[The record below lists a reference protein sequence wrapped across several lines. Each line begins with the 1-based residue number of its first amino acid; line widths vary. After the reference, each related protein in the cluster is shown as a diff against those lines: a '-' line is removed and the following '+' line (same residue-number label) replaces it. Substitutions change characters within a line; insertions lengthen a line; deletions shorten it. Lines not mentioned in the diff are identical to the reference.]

1 MMTIKEYLQQY
12 GEYERFAQRLK
23 TEYETE
29 AEKLGAIQSGVGDG
43 TPRGTQIGKPV
54 EQLAIELADKW
65 FDWKTAEIEALRMR
79 KEIFDLI
86 KTVPGVGRDVLYYR
100 YIVGKSWL
108 EVGKAVGYSKSRAH
122 DIHNKALEFLANRTP
137 SDSKV

>member
-1 MMTIKEYLQQY
+1 MSD
-12 GEYERFAQRLK
+12 AQDK
-23 TEYETE
+23 TVISRE
-29 AEKLGAIQSGVGDG
+29 LFD
-43 TPRGTQIGKPV
+43 
-54 EQLAIELADKW
+54 LADQLKARK
-65 FDWKTAEIEALRMR
+65 DRKKELEDQVKALTAEIEALRMR

-122 DIHNKALEFLANRTP
+122 DIHNEALEFLENRTP

>member
-1 MMTIKEYLQQY
+1 MTIKEYLQQY

-79 KEIFDLI
+79 REIFDLI
-86 KTVPGVGRDVLYYR
+86 QTVPGVGRDVQANATAAER
-100 YIVGKSWL
+100 GGRGGIAQEAATA
-108 EVGKAVGYSKSRAH
+108 EVEISGLRHRGQR
-122 DIHNKALEFLANRTP
+122 RR
-137 SDSKV
+137 